1 MKSKILIIDDEV
13 EILNV
18 YERIFT
24 PEETLSIDSLNF
36 LDSEEAYEKSNLFQ
50 TQEYEVLRAVSG
62 LEGVEL
68 AKKYEDIKVA
78 FIDMR
83 MPPGINGAE
92 TAKLIRE
99 INPKIEIV
107 IVTAYSDINL
117 GDIVKLVGSPDKL
130 LYLRKP
136 FASEEIEQIALNLVT
151 KYDNTRVKDN
161 FVRNVSHEMKT
172 PLAVLSG
179 YTSILQSEIK
189 DKDHSEF
196 LNTISASATELKSLI
211 DSLIMLSEI
220 KHEKTFEENKNSNMY
235 DVLEDVF
242 KFAEVLKAKYPK
254 VIFEKDVSI
263 KSADVNASRLKLI
276 YVLNNIVDNAFKFTQ
291 EGQVVLN
298 VSESDGSV
306 KIKLVDTGIG
316 IPKDKMNYIFERF
329 FRVEETAHSEVGFG
343 LGLSNSKDIIEEI
356 GGHIKIDSF
365 EGEGTEVVIDIPLKR
380 SA

>member
-24 PEETLSIDSLNF
+24 PEETLSIDSLDF

-298 VSESDGSV
+298 VSENEGSV
-306 KIKLVDTGIG
+306 KITLVDTGIG
-316 IPKDKMNYIFERF
+316 IPRDKMNYIFERF
-329 FRVEETAHSEVGFG
+329 FRIEETAHSEVGFG

-356 GGHIKIDSF
+356 GGHINIDSF

>member
-24 PEETLSIDSLNF
+24 PEETLSIDSLDF
-36 LDSEEAYEKSNLFQ
+36 LDSEEAYEESNLFQ

-189 DKDHSEF
+189 DKDHGEF
-196 LNTISASATELKSLI
+196 LSTISASATELKSLI

-242 KFAEVLKAKYPK
+242 KFTEVLKTKYPK

-298 VSESDGSV
+298 VSESDGCV
-306 KIKLVDTGIG
+306 KITLVDTGIG

-329 FRVEETAHSEVGFG
+329 FRIEETAHSEVGFG

>member
-24 PEETLSIDSLNF
+24 PEETLSIDSLDF
-36 LDSEEAYEKSNLFQ
+36 LDSEEAYEESNLFQ
-50 TQEYEVLRAVSG
+50 THEYEVLRAVSG

-196 LNTISASATELKSLI
+196 LSTISASATELKSLI

-242 KFAEVLKAKYPK
+242 KFAEVLKTKYPK

-306 KIKLVDTGIG
+306 KITLVDTGIG

-329 FRVEETAHSEVGFG
+329 FRIEETAHSEVGFG

>member
-24 PEETLSIDSLNF
+24 PEETLSIDSLDF
-36 LDSEEAYEKSNLFQ
+36 LDSEEAYEESNLFQ

-189 DKDHSEF
+189 DKDHGEF
-196 LNTISASATELKSLI
+196 LSTISASATELKSLI

-220 KHEKTFEENKNSNMY
+220 KHEKTFEETKNSNMY
-235 DVLEDVF
+235 DV
-242 KFAEVLKAKYPK
+242 
-254 VIFEKDVSI
+254 
-263 KSADVNASRLKLI
+263 
-276 YVLNNIVDNAFKFTQ
+276 
-291 EGQVVLN
+291 
-298 VSESDGSV
+298 
-306 KIKLVDTGIG
+306 
-316 IPKDKMNYIFERF
+316 
-329 FRVEETAHSEVGFG
+329 
-343 LGLSNSKDIIEEI
+343 
-356 GGHIKIDSF
+356 
-365 EGEGTEVVIDIPLKR
+365 
-380 SA
+380 

>member
-1 MKSKILIIDDEV
+1 M
-13 EILNV
+13 
-18 YERIFT
+18 
-24 PEETLSIDSLNF
+24 
-36 LDSEEAYEKSNLFQ
+36 
-50 TQEYEVLRAVSG
+50 
-62 LEGVEL
+62 
-68 AKKYEDIKVA
+68 
-78 FIDMR
+78 
-83 MPPGINGAE
+83 
-92 TAKLIRE
+92 
-99 INPKIEIV
+99 
-107 IVTAYSDINL
+107 
-117 GDIVKLVGSPDKL
+117 
-130 LYLRKP
+130 
-136 FASEEIEQIALNLVT
+136 T

-298 VSESDGSV
+298 VSENEGSV
-306 KIKLVDTGIG
+306 KITLVDTGIG
-316 IPKDKMNYIFERF
+316 IPRDKMNYIFERF
-329 FRVEETAHSEVGFG
+329 FRIEETAHSEVGFG

-356 GGHIKIDSF
+356 GGHINIDSF